1 MYDRGWEPEGLTGF
15 ARAVEELGVEELW
28 VVEDLGWA
36 GAMSSVGAALA
47 ATGRLRLGIGI
58 APAPL
63 RNPVLLAMELA
74 ALARMFPGR
83 VTAGIGHGVAEWMA
97 QVGSAPTSTMAR
109 LEETVTAVRGLLR
122 GEEVTL
128 HGREVRLDAVRLVHP
143 PRVVPPVVVGAV
155 GPRTLALSGRIAD
168 GTVMDE
174 GHGPEEVAAALAH
187 IGKGRADR
195 TDADRADA
203 DRASSGLNVLTFLC
217 VDEDPAA
224 LPRALAV
231 QAPWLTGPLDAVH
244 AAAGTAAQAA
254 ATVRELW
261 AAGVDT
267 VVLRPL
273 GPEPL
278 AQLAAVHEQL
288 AGG

>member
-1 MYDRGWEPEGLTGF
+1 MYDRDWEPEGLIGF
-15 ARAVEELGVEELW
+15 AQAVEALGVAELW

-47 ATGRLRLGIGI
+47 ATERLRLAIGI

-97 QVGSAPTSTMAR
+97 QVGAAPTSTMAR
-109 LEETVTAVRGLLR
+109 LEETVTAVRALLR

-128 HGREVRLDAVRLVHP
+128 HGREVQLEAVKLVHP
-143 PRVVPPVVVGAV
+143 PQVVPPVAIGAV

-174 GHGPEEVAAALAH
+174 GHGPDDVAAALAR
-187 IGKGRADR
+187 IGKGRADS
-195 TDADRADA
+195 TDSDW
-203 DRASSGLNVLTFLC
+203 ASAGLNVLTFLC

-224 LPRALAV
+224 LARALAV
-231 QAPWLTGPLDAVH
+231 QAPWVPEPRDAVH
-244 AAAGTAAQAA
+244 AATGTAAEAA

-278 AQLAAVHEQL
+278 AQLAAVRTQL
-288 AGG
+288 AAG